1 MKKKEEIV
9 IPVVEEQ
16 ALVTKRTVDRGGVT
30 VSKVVREEEELVD
43 TSTLEDEIEIEHI
56 ARGTWLEKPAKTR
69 RDGDTIIVPVM
80 EEVTV
85 VEKRLRL
92 IEEIHIRRRQV
103 TRPKK
108 ERVRLR
114 KEEIRVDDTRS
125 RKR

>member
-16 ALVTKRTVDRGGVT
+16 ALVTKRTVDRGGVR

-43 TSTLEDEIEIEHI
+43 TSTLEDEIEIEHV
-56 ARGTWLEKPAKTR
+56 ARGTWLTKPAKTR

-108 ERVRLR
+108 EKVRLR
-114 KEEIRVDDTRS
+114 KEEIRVEDTRR

>member
-1 MKKKEEIV
+1 M
-9 IPVVEEQ
+9 
-16 ALVTKRTVDRGGVT
+16 R

-43 TSTLEDEIEIEHI
+43 TSTLEDEIEIEHV
-56 ARGTWLEKPAKTR
+56 ARGTWLTKPAKTR

-92 IEEIHIRRRQV
+92 VEEIHIRRRQV

-114 KEEIRVDDTRS
+114 KEEIRVEDTRR